1 MSNETFRNVR
11 SVDEQFSDLN
21 VSGNAVVHDRLLVKD
36 LVASTIL
43 LVPAGKTLKTK
54 ELSGNL
60 ENARSKV
67 VPWLHPP
74 LEIVAAEL
82 FSDASESI
90 SVYENGGNDGVIFQ
104 DALAPARVSSA
115 YSQPLGSSGSPANV
129 SLDQDVSLYIGTV
142 DHITANVNLKIY
154 YYEQ

>member
-82 FSDASESI
+82 FSDASVNI
-90 SVYENGGNDGVIFQ
+90 SVGSASAGTQIFNL
-104 DALAPARVSSA
+104 ASAPARVSSA

-129 SLDQDVSLYIGTV
+129 SLNQDVSLHIVANASSTDIVTV
-142 DHITANVNLKIY
+142 KVY